1 MPTAVGPNTKGEENL
16 VFGYDLGD
24 VSNSYKGEPTTNLA
38 YLHNARMDN
47 SYSALDLSSYQGQIA
62 SLHPGAIQVF
72 NQSGGN
78 ISTYW
83 NTGINVGN
91 SGVDWYDTNH
101 AYWVYDEVLK
111 KPVVQIIDRN
121 GIWQAKYMGLGAT
134 WDDYGMVPG
143 DQYTLSWLQWNS
155 DGVKRPNVG
164 VYWNSGGSNNFWDGT
179 RDAGASAAGKWE
191 RKSTTWTLGNYDT
204 NTGLT
209 IYMYGMYYS
218 RATLRIADVQLEKKS
233 HATTFSFNY
242 NRANT
247 EGLLDLTGDSTID
260 LSNVSFDSN
269 AQIVF
274 DETDDRISM
283 GDTSFTDF
291 GTGNFSVECVVY
303 IDPSI
308 TVSTGHYKGIVTK
321 KGAGAANAGFGIY
334 YNTGYGKFLWSTAD
348 GSSAVERFTSNTWS
362 SLVGTYIHV
371 VMVRD
376 SSATNNG
383 HFYIN
388 GVYESITSGGTLMD
402 VDNDYN
408 LVIGASSTLFVN
420 YFLNGEVPIAKIYN
434 RALTASEVKS
444 NFNAIKGRFNI

>member
-47 SYSALDLSSYQGQIA
+47 SYNALDLSSYQGQIA
-62 SLHPGAIQVF
+62 ALHPGAIQVY
-72 NQSGGN
+72 NQSGGD

-91 SGVDWYDTNH
+91 AGVDWYDTNH

-191 RKSTTWTLGNYDT
+191 RKSTTWTLGNHDT
-204 NTGLT
+204 NTSLN

-247 EGLLDLTGDSTID
+247 ESLLDLTGDTTID
-260 LSNVSFDSN
+260 LTNVSFDSN
-269 AQIVF
+269 AQMLF
-274 DETDDRISM
+274 DGTNDIISIPA
-283 GDTSFTDF
+283 GAIPTIGTSDFTMEF
-291 GTGNFSVECVVY
+291 VCKNTKTSSYNHFFSVKDQY
-303 IDPSI
+303 
-308 TVSTGHYKGIVTK
+308 HFAFK
-321 KGAGAANAGFGIY
+321 
-334 YNTGYGKFLWSTAD
+334 
-348 GSSAVERFTSNTWS
+348 TSNTS
-362 SLVGTYIHV
+362 GILYAYRTSELSTTNTIEAYIPSRTSYYHIVLKRSGDSLEI
-371 VMVRD
+371 
-376 SSATNNG
+376 
-383 HFYIN
+383 FIN
-388 GVYESITSGGTLMD
+388 GVSQGTKSGWSNVAIENNLYTSYIGWGAGSEYTGGE
-402 VDNDYN
+402 
-408 LVIGASSTLFVN
+408 I
-420 YFLNGEVPIAKIYN
+420 PIAKIYN
-434 RALTASEVKS
+434 KALTAEEIKS